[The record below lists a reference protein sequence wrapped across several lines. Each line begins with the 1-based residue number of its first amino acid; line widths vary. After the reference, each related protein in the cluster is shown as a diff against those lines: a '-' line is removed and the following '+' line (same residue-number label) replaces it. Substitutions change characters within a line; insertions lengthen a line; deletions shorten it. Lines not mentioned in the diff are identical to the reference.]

1 MRHDK
6 LTLSFT
12 SFLVALLFKSNG
24 VFKYYRLMGVIIC
37 QFITS
42 NEFNLQ

>member
-12 SFLVALLFKSNG
+12 SFLVALLFKSKG
-24 VFKYYRLMGVIIC
+24 VFKYYRLMGGHYMSIYNV
-37 QFITS
+37 
-42 NEFNLQ
+42 